1 MDVGLRPALAC
12 AMVGLVAFAAAAG
25 AGPARPAAGPPA
37 GAAPRDPEALVS
49 ALGCGACHAGVPGPL
64 EARRAAPGLGAG
76 GRPWRPDSL
85 LAYLLSPTASG
96 TAPSAIARM
105 PAFHLSEGEAL
116 ALTLFLE
123 TTLPEAPESGRD
135 RVEELRGAYPDVG
148 PGTGR
153 SLYLALDCAG
163 CHAGADVAAWKSGPD
178 LSGEGSRARRGW
190 LTSWLAHPVAL
201 RPSGFFPGTG
211 TRMPDFGLSG
221 AELEALVAYLTD
233 GDGATRLPRPP
244 DADPL
249 SAFRRTEAARLLRT
263 RSACLGCH
271 ALDGEGGR
279 IGPELAGLGVRR
291 PDAYVWAMIRDPRG
305 TRPRSVMPRSPEA
318 PARDTLLYR
327 LLLTGG
333 GPGGR
338 PGSATGGP
346 SVRGHRDA
354 GGAAAVRGTGSA
366 RDGYVDLVAN
376 PPLPPDGWMLRG
388 EPRPGSAGE
397 RYRHLCAPCHG
408 RAGGGDGF
416 NASRLPV
423 PPARHA
429 DSAAMSARTD
439 ARLFDAVYGGG
450 RVLGRSPRMP
460 AFGRS
465 LDRDAI
471 WGLVGHVRRLCGC
484 RSPSWYRDNGESGV
498 PGSAARTPAGA
509 SSGGPRA
516 DTSASRDGGR

>member
-1 MDVGLRPALAC
+1 
-12 AMVGLVAFAAAAG
+12 
-25 AGPARPAAGPPA
+25 
-37 GAAPRDPEALVS
+37 
-49 ALGCGACHAGVPGPL
+49 
-64 EARRAAPGLGAG
+64 
-76 GRPWRPDSL
+76 
-85 LAYLLSPTASG
+85 
-96 TAPSAIARM
+96 M
-105 PAFHLSEGEAL
+105 PAFHLSKREAL

-135 RVEELRGAYPDVG
+135 RVEELREEYPGVG

-163 CHAGADVAAWKSGPD
+163 CHGGTGVAAWKSAPD
-178 LSGEGSRARRGW
+178 LSDEGSRARRGW
-190 LTSWLAHPVAL
+190 LASWLAHPVAV
-201 RPSGFFPGTG
+201 RPFGFYPGTG

-221 AELEALVAYLTD
+221 PELDVLVAYLTD
-233 GDGATRLPRPP
+233 GGTRLPRPP
-244 DADPL
+244 GAGPL
-249 SAFRRTEAARLLRT
+249 SPFRRAEAARLLRT

-271 ALDGEGGR
+271 SLDGEGGG
-279 IGPELAGLGVRR
+279 IGPDLSGLGVRR

-327 LLLTGG
+327 LLLT
-333 GPGGR
+333 
-338 PGSATGGP
+338 
-346 SVRGHRDA
+346 A
-354 GGAAAVRGTGSA
+354 GGADGAPRTRAGDGSSLPRDRDAERGVDVHGGGAA
-366 RDGYVDLVAN
+366 RDGYLDLIAN
-376 PPLPPDGWMLRG
+376 PPLAPDDWMLRG

-408 RAGGGDGF
+408 RSGGGDGF

-429 DSAAMSARTD
+429 DSSAMSARTD

-465 LDRDAI
+465 LAREAI
-471 WGLVGHVRRLCGC
+471 WGLVGHIRDLCGC

-498 PGSAARTPAGA
+498 PDSAAGVPASPSPDGI
-509 SSGGPRA
+509 RA
-516 DTSASRDGGR
+516 DAPARRDGGR